1 MTRRAARSLVVGTI
15 TCLALAG
22 FLPPAEAATYGG
34 IQAAGAPYSW
44 NPGKALAATD
54 RFLLSAWASDCP
66 PPTGACARNT
76 RPKMGV
82 YVQRSAVD
90 ARPAAW
96 KTPLRVSPPKL
107 QAERAALGADG
118 SLAAVGWVTQTSYLH
133 YRPSARRIF
142 WLRVSV
148 DGGRTWRPA
157 VQMTVTAGRVDYPR
171 IAVSEGQI
179 YAVWTNAATGEIRL
193 AISANAGATW
203 TKQTVGTSSAHAD
216 GSAEGF
222 AALPDVGASGQN
234 VAVVWFADDG
244 GAVNQVGS
252 TNGGA
257 GWTSP
262 TQLTDSSTGLGRNY
276 PAAQGATDGVTHR
289 VAIAYGTD
297 RRDRRADLRRR
308 RSAGA
313 AGARAVVARGGLR
326 DDLHRRLRS
335 GDRAV
340 RLLGT
345 ARGVRRVSRRERPLG
360 SLRHDLGRGARRR
373 RGGRLERRRRGLV
386 PAGASHER
394 GDPPVPGQR
403 RAVARAQRRRAAH
416 RFDRYQSTFAAYRV
430 GMRSGS

>member
-1 MTRRAARSLVVGTI
+1 MTRRAARSLVVGTL

-44 NPGKALAATD
+44 NPGKALTATD

-66 PPTGACARNT
+66 PPTGACAQNT

-96 KTPLRVSPPKL
+96 KAPLRVSPPKL

-133 YRPSARRIF
+133 YHPSARRIF

-148 DGGRTWRPA
+148 DSGRTWRRA

-244 GAVNQVGS
+244 GAVDQVGS
-252 TNGGA
+252 TNGRRGVDLAHAAHRLEQRPRPQLPGRA
-257 GWTSP
+257 GRDRRRHPS
-262 TQLTDSSTGLGRNY
+262 
-276 PAAQGATDGVTHR
+276 
-289 VAIAYGTD
+289 
-297 RRDRRADLRRR
+297 RRDR
-308 RSAGA
+308 
-313 AGARAVVARGGLR
+313 LR
-326 DDLHRRLRS
+326 DR
-335 GDRAV
+335 
-340 RLLGT
+340 
-345 ARGVRRVSRRERPLG
+345 
-360 SLRHDLGRGARRR
+360 
-373 RGGRLERRRRGLV
+373 
-386 PAGASHER
+386 
-394 GDPPVPGQR
+394 
-403 RAVARAQRRRAAH
+403 
-416 RFDRYQSTFAAYRV
+416 
-430 GMRSGS
+430 